1 MSTKQEPFRIAVLD
15 DYQHVALSLADWSV
29 LDGRATVTVFDDHV
43 ADADAVVERLQP
55 FDIVCVMRERTP
67 MTRTIIE
74 RLPKLRLIASTAL
87 RNASIDLKT
96 AEERGVQVVHTGY
109 TSAPTIELTWALILG
124 SARNLVAENA
134 SLRSGGWQR
143 FIGDDMA
150 GRTLGV
156 LGLGNV
162 GGAVAQIGKAFGMN
176 VIAWS
181 QNLTAERAA
190 EANAE
195 LVSKKELFRRAD
207 VVSVHVVLSD
217 RTRGLV
223 GAPELAIMKPTA
235 RLVNTSRGP
244 IVVEADLIAAL
255 KAQKIAGAAID
266 VFDQEPLP
274 LDHPF
279 RTLPKPTGHAT
290 HRLRLARPLHPL
302 PSGRGRE
309 HPQLAQ
315 RNGLT
320 RPASG
325 PTKEHQEQMTIVI
338 DVVTN
343 SRAGTPAS
351 PYIRTGSIRDR
362 CDRALA
368 AKSATERSLIHERH
382 PIHESHPVS
391 RLRRLCGEQVR

>member
-1 MSTKQEPFRIAVLD
+1 MTKQILESSKQERFRIAVLD
-15 DYQHVALSLADWSV
+15 DYQDVALSLADWSV
-29 LDGRATVTVFDDHV
+29 LDARATVTVFNDHL
-43 ADADAVVERLQP
+43 ADSDAVVERLQP

-74 RLPKLRLIASTAL
+74 RLPKLRMIASTAS
-87 RNASIDLKT
+87 RNASIDLKA
-96 AEERGVQVVHTGY
+96 AEERGVEVVHTGY

-124 SARNLVAENA
+124 STRNLVSENA

-162 GGAVAQIGKAFGMN
+162 GGPVAQIGNAFGMN

-190 EANAE
+190 EVNAE
-195 LVSKKELFRRAD
+195 LVSKEELFRRAD
-207 VVSVHVVLSD
+207 VVSIHVGLSD

-223 GAPELAIMKPTA
+223 GAPEFALMKPTA

-266 VFDQEPLP
+266 VYDQEPLP
-274 LDHPF
+274 SDHPF
-279 RTLPKPTGHAT
+279 RTLANLLAT
-290 HRLRLARPLHPL
+290 PHI
-302 PSGRGRE
+302 GF
-309 HPQLAQ
+309 
-315 RNGLT
+315 
-320 RPASG
+320 
-325 PTKEHQEQMTIVI
+325 
-338 DVVTN
+338 
-343 SRAGTPAS
+343 
-351 PYIRTGSIRDR
+351 
-362 CDRALA
+362 
-368 AKSATERSLIHERH
+368 
-382 PIHESHPVS
+382 VS
-391 RLRRLCGEQVR
+391 RGLYTRFYQDTVENIRRWLDGQAIGG